1 MEQRRH
7 PLDTTM
13 STVTLRLNSETERK
27 LREVAAHLGQTLEA
41 YLEQLAE
48 QNAGIAPAPSPTQE
62 LSDEEFERLLDQ
74 LSEGPTL
81 PPLPADFSRADIYA
95 DHD

>member
-1 MEQRRH
+1 MEQQQH
-7 PLDTTM
+7 PPDTTM
-13 STVTLRLNSETERK
+13 STVTLRLNPETERK

-48 QNAGIAPAPSPTQE
+48 QSAGIGPAPLPTQE
-62 LSDEEFERLLDQ
+62 LTDEEFERLLDQ
-74 LSEGPTL
+74 LSEGPML
-81 PPLPADFSRADIYA
+81 PHLPADFSRSDIYS